1 MYRATTPTHIFTLP
15 FDTSTCSEILV
26 SYRQKKTALDK
37 HYQDGTLPDGMT
49 LDEDKVIISLTQDE
63 TKKFDRGEAQAQL
76 RVMTNGGDV
85 MASQVFNLKIREVLN
100 EETLQ

>member
-26 SYRQKKTALDK
+26 SYRQKKIKLDK
-37 HYQDGTLPDGMT
+37 HYQDGTLPDGMS

-63 TKKFDRGEAQAQL
+63 TKQFERGEVQAQL
-76 RVMTNGGDV
+76 RVMVNGDV
-85 MASQVFNLKIREVLN
+85 MASQVFNLKVREVLN